1 VLKNNTIRNIKL
13 FFFISKG
20 VKLGM
25 DRPTLNINQKNDLL
39 YVNDERHLLLPSSS
53 FGILQRDLVE
63 HIGLHRMKTFFFKH
77 GENIG
82 INDANEVMKNSSM
95 SITEKIDHYIAL
107 RSLKGYVK
115 STIQE
120 KELAL
125 EDEEVTTFRFK
136 GIWEDSF
143 EAEQYIKHMGLSDH
157 PICYTLM
164 GYASGAI
171 SYIIGKQVFFKE
183 HQCKGE
189 GAPYCIWE
197 GRLISDWDD
206 TAYQEFQ
213 NNKELLILKELEQ
226 TNEKLLHEKNN
237 LSMVMKMEQELTD
250 SVAKGINMKELMNI
264 VEKQIKVPVV
274 VEDLYQQVVLVKGMT
289 KEEYEP
295 IRKEFFNSLKTEAPI
310 QSITKIKHS
319 QCMRLVS
326 PIYLQEKI
334 VGYCSFLY
342 MENKS
347 KLDIHPMIINRVSTV
362 CSVILLNEKVKLEST
377 ERMKGYFFEEIMNGK
392 YQTEQ
397 AIMSRALFIELD
409 FTGGYHAIQLK
420 YIVPNKQDKLNPG
433 LHNEIFE
440 SVTKYMSDK
449 GIHVLIGE
457 KTDSLLLLLPVK
469 QLGEKKVEHVIYP
482 FMSYLRKRLREIGWY
497 AGVSSKYDRV
507 LDEVKGAFNEAYTAV
522 KLSTKDTPVT
532 FFYELGI
539 LGVLVNDENKTA
551 IRKLAEWTLG
561 DLYKNLDE
569 SKVELIGTLYSFL
582 TNGGNFEQTAEQLS
596 ISISGLRYRLNKITK
611 LLGSDF
617 RDPERRFQLLLALKS
632 LIVLE
637 DEWLDI
643 R

>member
-1 VLKNNTIRNIKL
+1 MLDMN
-13 FFFISKG
+13 
-20 VKLGM
+20 
-25 DRPTLNINQKNDLL
+25 RPTLNINQKNDLL

-82 INDANEVMKNSSM
+82 INDATEVMKNSSM

-120 KELAL
+120 KELTIEA
-125 EDEEVTTFRFK
+125 EEVTTFRFK

-143 EAEQYIKHMGLSDH
+143 EAEQYIQHMGISDH

-171 SYIIGKQVFFKE
+171 SYILGKQVFFKE

-189 GAPYCIWE
+189 GAPYCVWE
-197 GRLISDWDD
+197 GRLVSDWEDN
-206 TAYQEFQ
+206 AYQEFLD
-213 NNKELLILKELEQ
+213 NRELLILKELEQ
-226 TNEKLLHEKNN
+226 TYEKLLHEKNN
-237 LSMVMKMEQELTD
+237 LSMVMQLEQKLTD
-250 SVAKGINMKELMNI
+250 SVAKGINMKEMLEI
-264 VEKQIKVPVV
+264 VEKQILVPVV
-274 VEDLYQQVVLVKGMT
+274 VEDIYQQVVLVKGMT

-295 IRKEFFNSLKTEAPI
+295 LKKDFFSIIQTEAPI
-310 QSITKIKHS
+310 QTIAKMQHS
-319 QCMRLVS
+319 NFTRLVS

-342 MENKS
+342 KEYKS
-347 KLDIHPMIINRVSTV
+347 NYEIDSMMINRVSTV

-392 YQTEQ
+392 YHTEQ
-397 AIMSRALFIELD
+397 AIMSKALFIDLD
-409 FTGGYHAIQLK
+409 FTGGYHAIHLK
-420 YIVPNKQDKLNPG
+420 YIVPNKHYKLHPG

-449 GIHVLIGE
+449 GIHILIGE
-457 KTDSLLLLLPVK
+457 KTDSLLLLVPIK
-469 QLGEKKVEHVIYP
+469 QLGEKSIEHVIYP
-482 FMSYLRKRLREIGWY
+482 FMSYLRKRLRGMLWF
-497 AGVSSKYDRV
+497 AGVSSKHDRV

-539 LGVLVNDENKTA
+539 LGVLVNDENKAA
-551 IRKLAEWTLG
+551 IRNLAECTLG
-561 DLYKNLDE
+561 DLYKDLDQG
-569 SKVELIGTLYSFL
+569 KAELIETLYTFL

-596 ISISGLRYRLNKITK
+596 ISISGLRYRINKIIK

-617 RDPERRFQLLLALKS
+617 RDPERRFQLLLSLKAL
-632 LIVLE
+632 LVLE
-637 DEWLDI
+637 DKWLEI
-643 R
+643 QK